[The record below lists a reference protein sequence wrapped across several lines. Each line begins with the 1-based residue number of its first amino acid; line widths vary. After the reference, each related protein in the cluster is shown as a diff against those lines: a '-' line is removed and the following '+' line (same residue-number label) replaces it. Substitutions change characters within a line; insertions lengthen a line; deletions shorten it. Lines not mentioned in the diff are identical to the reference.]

1 MIQVYGQQ
9 YRRNRIHLRQQATFP
24 DRAPTEPLNI
34 HPRQLDILPDQT
46 PADPQYTPIQT
57 CTSQTHEI
65 QPRRSSRPVQV
76 PARLKDHGLS
86 KGRRTK
92 PKIEKEK
99 GEQRKEKKKK
109 RKKHIETLLW
119 LLWTLLVSF
128 NNELT
133 HYYKVWTFTASHI
146 TLNSV

>member
-1 MIQVYGQQ
+1 MVQVDGQQ

-24 DRAPTEPLNI
+24 DRASTEPLNI
-34 HPRQLDILPDQT
+34 RPWQLDTLPDQT

-76 PARLKDHGLS
+76 PARLKEHDLS

-92 PKIEKEK
+92 QKKIEKE
-99 GEQRKEKKKK
+99 EKKK
-109 RKKHIETLLW
+109 RKKHIGTLLW
-119 LLWTLLVSF
+119 LRWTVLASF
-128 NNELT
+128 NNELA

-146 TLNSV
+146 YN